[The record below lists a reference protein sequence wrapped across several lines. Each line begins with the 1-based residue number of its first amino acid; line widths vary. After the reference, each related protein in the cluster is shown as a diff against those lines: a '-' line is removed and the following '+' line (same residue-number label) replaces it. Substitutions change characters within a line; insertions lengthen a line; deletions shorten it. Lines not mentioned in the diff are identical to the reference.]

1 MVSKNMGILQYFLLE
16 FPKLFLIVE
25 VKIITLLKMMTLNT
39 HRKYLKLLKKLY
51 QGINSEI

>member
-25 VKIITLLKMMTLNT
+25 VKIITLLKMILNT

-51 QGINSEI
+51 QEINSEI